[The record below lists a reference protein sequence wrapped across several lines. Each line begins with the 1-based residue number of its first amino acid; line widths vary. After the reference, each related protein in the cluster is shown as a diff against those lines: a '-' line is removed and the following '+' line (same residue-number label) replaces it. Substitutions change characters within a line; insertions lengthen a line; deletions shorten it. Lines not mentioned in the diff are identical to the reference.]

1 MTRNAL
7 HRLKGL
13 GYSTSS
19 VSVFLL
25 AAVSWDGARKSGVL
39 TACLIAG
46 VMASIVGMFLR
57 WLTYEIEKRKE
68 IQGRRDGAKR
78 AAP

>member
-13 GYSTSS
+13 GYFISST
-19 VSVFLL
+19 SVFLL
-25 AAVSWDGARKSGVL
+25 AAVSWNGAHKSGVL

-46 VMASIVGMFLR
+46 AVTSIIGMFLR

-68 IQGRRDGAKR
+68 AATDARRGRV
-78 AAP
+78 